1 MNFLAFLYEKGYEY
15 SSINS
20 HRSAISAYHVHIDN
34 NPIGQH
40 PRVCTLMTG
49 IFNNRPPKPRYTFV
63 WDIETVLNYL
73 SKLPDNLNLPIRVL
87 SHKLALL
94 LSLTAASRV
103 SEICCLNTEY
113 MVEFED
119 KYVFKFHKLTK
130 SWRKGRP
137 PLSVE
142 FCAYQQNPKLCVVQ
156 AIKSYLQ
163 VTQAWRNKNGQK
175 QLLLSTLAPH
185 QEVKKSTVAGW
196 VKAILGSAGIDTN
209 LFTAHSTRAASTSK
223 AKVKG
228 LSLEDILKRGNWSNK
243 STWQKHYHKFVSNES
258 AQFQKSIG
266 LGSL

>member
-1 MNFLAFLYEKGYEY
+1 MNIAQLILTSQQYLLIMY
-15 SSINS
+15 S
-20 HRSAISAYHVHIDN
+20 IDN

-63 WDIETVLNYL
+63 WDIEEVLNYL
-73 SKLPDNLNLPIRVL
+73 SKLPDNLIRVL

-103 SEICCLNTEY
+103 SEICHANTEY
-113 MVEFED
+113 MIEIED
-119 KYVFKFHKLTK
+119 KIVFTFHKLTK
-130 SWRKGRP
+130 SWRKSRP

-142 FCAYQQNPKLCVVQ
+142 FCAYRQNPKVCVVET
-156 AIKSYLQ
+156 IKSYLQ

-175 QLLLSTLAPH
+175 QLLLSILAPH
-185 QEVKKSTVAGW
+185 QEVKKSTVAGS

-223 AKVKG
+223 AKVKV
-228 LSLEDILKRGNWSNK
+228 
-243 STWQKHYHKFVSNES
+243 YHLRIF
-258 AQFQKSIG
+258 
-266 LGSL
+266 

>member
-1 MNFLAFLYEKGYEY
+1 M
-15 SSINS
+15 
-20 HRSAISAYHVHIDN
+20 DN

-119 KYVFKFHKLTK
+119 KCL
-130 SWRKGRP
+130 
-137 PLSVE
+137 
-142 FCAYQQNPKLCVVQ
+142 
-156 AIKSYLQ
+156 
-163 VTQAWRNKNGQK
+163 
-175 QLLLSTLAPH
+175 
-185 QEVKKSTVAGW
+185 
-196 VKAILGSAGIDTN
+196 
-209 LFTAHSTRAASTSK
+209 
-223 AKVKG
+223 
-228 LSLEDILKRGNWSNK
+228 
-243 STWQKHYHKFVSNES
+243 
-258 AQFQKSIG
+258 
-266 LGSL
+266 